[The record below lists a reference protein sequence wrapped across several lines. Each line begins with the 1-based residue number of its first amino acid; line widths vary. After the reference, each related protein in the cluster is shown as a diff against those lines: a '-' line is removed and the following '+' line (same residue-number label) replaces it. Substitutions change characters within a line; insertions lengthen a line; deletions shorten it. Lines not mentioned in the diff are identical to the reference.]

1 MDELSNRSYS
11 MIMNN
16 AVNHRNN
23 DDYYYCTMNHATK
36 YFEFN
41 YASHPLNQ
49 FLIQRLKTY
58 EGHSYPDHS
67 YDDDGNDGE
76 IEDEDEDECKGGPT
90 AETQTQTQTPTP
102 TPSPSK
108 GQFQCQSKSQSK
120 THTQNPEDKQTM
132 IQRKNLIVWDWD
144 DTIFPTYS
152 FRTQMDKK
160 DKHFMSKLSILVNF
174 IEKIFE
180 EMIKIYGSSNIII
193 VTNASETWIDK
204 CLNVDIVQDTF
215 WNFQQNILKKYNI
228 KTVSASTIDI
238 TSKHPKNHYKWK
250 EIVFDRIFRNH
261 FDLNSDLNLNENTIN
276 CITSIGDSLCE
287 YNASYTA
294 SNFIKNRILNR
305 IRLKSNPT
313 ISDMIFQLKEILIM
327 IKQFG
332 FNIDDI
338 DIDYQNSSNSSLS
351 MSSSDTT
358 C

>member
-1 MDELSNRSYS
+1 MNTMDGLSNESYS

-16 AVNHRNN
+16 ADNDNDN
-23 DDYYYCTMNHATK
+23 DKGSDDYYYCTMNHSTN
-36 YFEFN
+36 YYEFS
-41 YASHPLNQ
+41 YASHPYDQ
-49 FLIQRLKTY
+49 FLMQRLQPYDDT
-58 EGHSYPDHS
+58 SYPDHS
-67 YDDDGNDGE
+67 YDDGNDGE
-76 IEDEDEDECKGGPT
+76 IEDDEDEDECKGPP
-90 AETQTQTQTPTP
+90 QIQLQIQ
-102 TPSPSK
+102 SP
-108 GQFQCQSKSQSK
+108 SQSK
-120 THTQNPEDKQTM
+120 TYTKEAEDVQTM
-132 IQRKNLIVWDWD
+132 SQRKNLIVWDWD

-180 EMIKIYGSSNIII
+180 EMVKIYGSSNIII

-204 CLNVDIVQDTF
+204 CLNVDIVQDVF

-228 KTVSASTIDI
+228 KTISASTTDI
-238 TSKHPKNHYKWK
+238 TSKYPKNHYKWK
-250 EIVFDRIFRNH
+250 EIVFERIFRDH
-261 FDLNSDLNLNENTIN
+261 FELNSDLNLNDNTIN

-294 SNFIKNRILNR
+294 SNLIKNRILNR

-313 ISDMIFQLKEILIM
+313 ISDMIFQLKEILLM

-332 FNIDDI
+332 LNIDDI